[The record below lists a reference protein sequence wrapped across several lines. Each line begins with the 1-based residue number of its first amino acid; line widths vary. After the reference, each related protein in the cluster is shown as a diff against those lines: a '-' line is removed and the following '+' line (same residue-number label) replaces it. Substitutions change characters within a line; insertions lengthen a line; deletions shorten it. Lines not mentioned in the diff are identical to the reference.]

1 MNSPKE
7 VCRYHLNSSLA
18 ALDAALEEI
27 EDAVTILKV
36 NNAGLVG
43 NFTTKA
49 SLKIHMINSLLDL
62 LETDPTY
69 IYQATSHQDETSHK
83 TKQPIDPSRN

>member
-1 MNSPKE
+1 MNNPKE

-27 EDAVTILKV
+27 EDAVAILKA

-49 SLKIHMINSLLDL
+49 SLKIHMINTLLDL
-62 LETDPTY
+62 LETHPTY
-69 IYQATSHQDETSHK
+69 KYQATSHQDETSHK
-83 TKQPIDPSRN
+83 TKHPIDPSRN